1 MPNLCKYQIKIIR
14 VVTNR
19 NANTRT
25 VLLQLQVYVISFFIN
40 DVINN
45 SAFTFVHRLNY
56 NI

>member
-1 MPNLCKYQIKIIR
+1 MRILCKYQIKIIS
-14 VVTNR
+14 VVTNH